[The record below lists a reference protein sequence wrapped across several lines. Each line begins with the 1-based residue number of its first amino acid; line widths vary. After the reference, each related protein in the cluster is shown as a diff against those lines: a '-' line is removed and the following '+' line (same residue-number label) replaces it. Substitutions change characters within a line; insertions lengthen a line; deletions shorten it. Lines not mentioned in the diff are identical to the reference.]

1 MQKIILLL
9 AVFLLPAPQPA
20 AAQENFAGSV
30 KNVQGTAHVIHQGMQ
45 IRLQKDM
52 KIYQLDTIVT
62 GKDGSC
68 GIILQDNTV
77 FSMGSETKLALEE
90 FVFSPDES
98 HFSLL
103 VKMIKGTFV
112 YVFGIIGK
120 LSPESIH
127 LETPVGTIAIRGTRF
142 AANLPERGS
151 DPS

>member
-1 MQKIILLL
+1 MQKIILFL
-9 AVFLLPAPQPA
+9 AVFLLPALQPA
-20 AAQENFAGSV
+20 DAQDYFAGSV
-30 KNVQGTAHVIHQGMQ
+30 KNVRGTAHVIRQGMQ
-45 IRLQKDM
+45 IRLEKDM

-77 FSMGSETKLALEE
+77 FSMGSETQLALEE
-90 FVFSPDES
+90 FVFSPDKS

-112 YVFGIIGK
+112 YISGIIGK

-142 AANLPERGS
+142 AAKIAGNGE
-151 DPS
+151 